1 MLSTENRIA
10 VASLAAMLLL
20 AGCSSFKTPGQAKTA
35 DQTKSADSG
44 AALKQYPLRGVIK
57 GLDASGHVA
66 TIDHQEIPGF
76 MGAMTM
82 GYPVK
87 DQAEFNKL
95 KVGDAITAT
104 VNVKGDDMWVSD
116 FKPDTGA
123 KP

>member
-1 MLSTENRIA
+1 MIPFKYRIA
-10 VASLAAMLLL
+10 VACLVLT
-20 AGCSSFKTPGQAKTA
+20 GCSSSPAPE
-35 DQTKSADSG
+35 QTKAADS
-44 AALKQYPLRGVIK
+44 ATAIKQYPMRGTITA
-57 GLDASGHVA
+57 LDAGQHVA
-66 TIDHQEIPGF
+66 TISHQEIPGF

-87 DQAEFNKL
+87 DAGEFSKL

-104 VNVKGDDMWVSD
+104 VNVKGDDMWVGN

>member
-1 MLSTENRIA
+1 MLSIKNLIA
-10 VASLAAMLLL
+10 AGSLASLLLL
-20 AGCSSFKTPGQAKTA
+20 AGCSSSPAPEQAKTGTA
-35 DQTKSADSG
+35 AADSG
-44 AALKQYPLRGVIK
+44 GAVKQYPMRGEIM
-57 GLDASGHVA
+57 GLDANGHVA
-66 TIDHQEIPGF
+66 TIKHEDIPGF

-87 DQAEFNKL
+87 DQAEFGQL
-95 KVGDAITAT
+95 KVGEAITAT

>member
-1 MLSTENRIA
+1 MLRMLSFKNRIA
-10 VASLAAMLLL
+10 AASLAAFLL
-20 AGCSSFKTPGQAKTA
+20 AGCAKSPA
-35 DQTKSADSG
+35 PEQTKTTDSN
-44 AALKQYPLRGVIK
+44 AAVKQYPMRGVIK

-66 TIDHQEIPGF
+66 TIDHQDIPGF
-76 MGAMTM
+76 MGAMMM

-123 KP
+123 QK